1 MKKLLKQELK
11 SYTPEWNA
19 KCSIITNLI
28 IMISSF
34 SIGITMLYFSK
45 RFSMIEIKYT
55 SCLNNLP
62 NFERFKRICTFPL
75 QIDKR
80 MEGPVFIYYKLQN
93 FYLNHRHLVESK
105 SWEELRGEEVYTKNN
120 CKNSYLMS
128 EMFPRNSPFYTNQW
142 GHNFSENNV
151 SSPCGLWARS
161 FFNDTYNLTF
171 ANGTRININEYDIS
185 NQYLKEN
192 FFKRRNDYKNKQ
204 WIDVENEHF
213 INWMNIETSHNF
225 KKIWGKINFDLEP
238 GNYTLSVK
246 YNYDIKKYNADKY
259 VCISNSNRFG
269 INNLFG
275 YFFIAIGIY
284 LVVIILILW
293 VKYLLSKENKEV
305 NINKLKWD

>member
-1 MKKLLKQELK
+1 
-11 SYTPEWNA
+11 
-19 KCSIITNLI
+19 
-28 IMISSF
+28 MISSF

-171 ANGTRININEYDIS
+171 ANGTRININEFDIS

>member
-1 MKKLLKQELK
+1 
-11 SYTPEWNA
+11 
-19 KCSIITNLI
+19 
-28 IMISSF
+28 MISSF